1 MMKHYYV
8 DFGTITIDEETKN
21 KIETDKDYLKK
32 WISENV
38 EIDTIIEEKQPLTL
52 GTMLEYKGV

>member
-8 DFGTITIDEETKN
+8 DFGAITIDEETKN
-21 KIETDKDYLKK
+21 KIEKDKDYLKK

-38 EIDTIIEEKQPLTL
+38 EIDTIIEEK
-52 GTMLEYKGV
+52 